1 MPEDIGRLELIIRR
15 LRELDLGDPGSDSS
29 DNGMSGGPSARARKR
44 VASQSDEENSESDED
59 DSEYDSE
66 DSGEDDEP
74 ECSDDSYGGRAVRRG
89 AKRTK
94 DAKRTG
100 TTTEFAAFKNSKPR
114 QTHSAE

>member
-29 DNGMSGGPSARARKR
+29 DNGMSGRPSTRARKR
-44 VASQSDEENSESDED
+44 AASQSDEENSESDED
-59 DSEYDSE
+59 DSE
-66 DSGEDDEP
+66 DDEP
-74 ECSDDSYGGRAVRRG
+74 EYSDDSYGGRPVRRG

>member
-44 VASQSDEENSESDED
+44 AASQSHEENSESDDD
-59 DSEYDSE
+59 DS
-66 DSGEDDEP
+66 EDDEP
-74 ECSDDSYGGRAVRRG
+74 EYSDDSYGGRAVRRG

-94 DAKRTG
+94 DAKRNS